1 MDSSDVST
9 LALQRLLVAPRF
21 LCPRPLHPESRLW
34 QPETGPRV
42 AQTCG
47 LWWPFCE
54 QAQLAARGPV
64 PFILARAL
72 EPLLVPPSRPA
83 GPIAAPAL
91 KQGRCPGQR
100 GACLRVGMHSAKA
113 AASDSSQQCLFLSMW
128 RWCLLVSLCVCLFT
142 QANFLYSL
150 QAKYL
155 QNQVQGP
162 SWSCPV
168 SRTALSSGGGMPGVP
183 VLTSTQGSVGSCV
196 SPACVPPGA
205 P

>member
-1 MDSSDVST
+1 MSPPWLCRAYWWPPAPSAQGPSIQSLVSGSQRQ
-9 LALQRLLVAPRF
+9 ALGWPGLVGSGGPSVN
-21 LCPRPLHPESRLW
+21 RPSW
-34 QPETGPRV
+34 QPG
-42 AQTCG
+42 AQS
-47 LWWPFCE
+47 LSFLPEHWSPSW
-54 QAQLAARGPV
+54 
-64 PFILARAL
+64 
-72 EPLLVPPSRPA
+72 VPPSLPA
-83 GPIAAPAL
+83 GPIPAPAL

-113 AASDSSQQCLFLSMW
+113 AAPDSSQQCLFLSMW

-162 SWSCPV
+162 SWSCPI
-168 SRTALSSGGGMPGVP
+168 SGTALSGGGGMPGVP
-183 VLTSTQGSVGSCV
+183 VLTSTQGPVGSCV